1 MLKKHFRRQRVRERI
16 LSNPL
21 ANRIESLVG
30 YLDRRGHSD
39 FTIQSYVQIAEH
51 FGRWA
56 ESANGTRVSRNGLDD
71 FIRDHLPVCS
81 CDKPA
86 PRNVKTVRA
95 ALRHLLRVAELPVV
109 EDLDSADRFA
119 HVLNQFA
126 RYLQRNA
133 GLAESTW
140 RYRIRY
146 AREFLASF
154 FADGEIDFGL
164 LTPKGVMDFVVSIA
178 SRCSRP
184 SAQVAAVSIRSFLR
198 FLQFSDFCNAVLV
211 QSVPRIPQWRL
222 SGVPSTMQDGQVHR
236 FLSCFNQSTATG
248 RRDYAM
254 AVCMVELG
262 LRVSEVAGMETT
274 HIDWRHAVLAVPVPK
289 ARRVRQLPLS
299 CRLGKAIA
307 EYLRNGR
314 PESRSK
320 SVFLRHRA
328 PLGMPVTRELV
339 RGVMRRGYA
348 RCGFC
353 DWTGTHVLR
362 HTAATRVHQRGATLK
377 EVADLLGH
385 RSLDTAKIYAKV
397 NLPELRSVALPWPEV
412 QS

>member
-1 MLKKHFRRQRVRERI
+1 MLKKYFRRERVRERI

-21 ANRIESLVG
+21 AGRIESFIG
-30 YLDRRGHSD
+30 YLDRRGHSE
-39 FTIQSYVQIAEH
+39 FTIQSYVKVAEH
-51 FGRWA
+51 FGRWVK
-56 ESANGTRVSRNGLDD
+56 SANGTKVSRNGMDE
-71 FIRDHLPVCS
+71 FIRNHLPVCS

-86 PRNVKTVRA
+86 PRDVKTVRA
-95 ALRHLLRVAELPVV
+95 ALKHLLRSAELSLAK
-109 EDLDSADRFA
+109 DLDSAERFTQ
-119 HVLNQFA
+119 VLNQFA

-133 GLAESTW
+133 GLAESTS

-154 FADGEIDFGL
+154 CADGEIDFGS
-164 LTPKGVMDFVVSIA
+164 LTPKVVMNFVVSTA

-198 FLQFSDFCNAVLV
+198 FLQFSGFCSAALV
-211 QSVPRIPQWRL
+211 QSVPRIPQWSL
-222 SGVPSTMQDGQVHR
+222 SGVPSTMQDEQVLR
-236 FLSCFNQSTATG
+236 FLNCFNRSTATG

-254 AVCMVELG
+254 ALCMVELG
-262 LRVSEVAGMETT
+262 LRVSEVVGMETA
-274 HIDWRHAVLAVPVPK
+274 HIDWRHAILAVPVPK
-289 ARRVRQLPLS
+289 SRRVRQLPLS
-299 CRLGKAIA
+299 SRHGEAIA
-307 EYLRNGR
+307 EYLKNGR
-314 PESRSK
+314 PESNAK

-328 PLGMPVTRELV
+328 PHGRPVTTELV
-339 RGVMRRGYA
+339 RGVVRRGYA

-385 RSLDTAKIYAKV
+385 RSIDTARIYAKV
-397 NLPELRSVALPWPEV
+397 NLPELRCVALPWPEV